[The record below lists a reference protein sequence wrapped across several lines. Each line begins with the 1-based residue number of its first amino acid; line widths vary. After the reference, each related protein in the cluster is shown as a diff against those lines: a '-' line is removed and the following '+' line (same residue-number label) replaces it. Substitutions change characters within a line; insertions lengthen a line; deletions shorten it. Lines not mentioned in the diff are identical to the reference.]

1 MIIEQI
7 ETERLVIRNFISDDA
22 NALYDILGDAET
34 MKNCEPA
41 YDFEKTKDFLHS
53 FCIWAI
59 YIRKTSK
66 RIR

>member
-41 YDFEKTKDFLHS
+41 YDFEKQKIF
-53 FCIWAI
+53 
-59 YIRKTSK
+59 YIASA
-66 RIR
+66 